1 MARANWISDDNHPA
15 IDAHM
20 QQLEHFTKSLA
31 DGVVDKQELA
41 TQNDKLVAAMRAAES
56 VLNDDQ
62 HAKVTALLAELA
74 AYTVMEMLH
83 SMTQARVAAAIR

>member
-1 MARANWISDDNHPA
+1 MARVSWIDSDNHPA

-20 QQLEHFTKSLA
+20 QQLEHFTKSIA
-31 DGVVDKQELA
+31 DGVVDKDELA
-41 TQNDKLVAAMRAAES
+41 TQNKRLVAAMRAAEAGLS
-56 VLNDDQ
+56 DDQ

-83 SMTQARVAAAIR
+83 SMTQARVQQAIR

>member
-20 QQLEHFTKSLA
+20 HQLEHFTKSIA

-41 TQNDKLVAAMRAAES
+41 TQNDKLIAAMKAAEA

-83 SMTQARVAAAIR
+83 GMTQARVAAAIR

>member
-1 MARANWISDDNHPA
+1 MARANWIDDDNHPT

-20 QQLEHFTKSLA
+20 QQLEHFTKSIA
-31 DGVVDKQELA
+31 DGVVDKNELA
-41 TQNDKLVAAMRAAES
+41 TQNQRLVAAMRAAEAGLS
-56 VLNDDQ
+56 DEQ

-83 SMTQARVAAAIR
+83 SMTQARVANAIR

>member
-1 MARANWISDDNHPA
+1 MARASWIDDDNHPA

-20 QQLEHFTKSLA
+20 QQLEHFTRSIA

-41 TQNDKLVAAMRAAES
+41 TQGEKLLAAMRAVEPA
-56 VLNDDQ
+56 LNDEQ

-74 AYTVMEMLH
+74 AYAVMETLH
-83 SMTQARVAAAIR
+83 SMTQAKVASAIR